1 MKSCTYC
8 GKENEEAVTL
18 CVECGNDSF
27 QTAPTG
33 TTTPL
38 GVPASTSE
46 LRLRDFLA
54 DPARLFRALVIV
66 ETSAYILSVL
76 AYYVEP
82 YIFSHETMELL
93 NNDGHGALF
102 TMPTGI
108 YWLTVLMSLAI
119 AIGLYHFS
127 ATARAV
133 WAIFTVAFGVMSLI
147 SGVAIISPLAGF
159 LALVVAM
166 ADGAILLL
174 AYATPLKHRFV

>member
-8 GKENEEAVTL
+8 GKENEDAATL

-27 QTAPTG
+27 KTATAATTAP
-33 TTTPL
+33 P
-38 GVPASTSE
+38 GVPTSTSE
-46 LRLRDFLA
+46 LRLRDILA
-54 DPARLFRALVIV
+54 DPAKLFRALVIV
-66 ETSAYILSVL
+66 EISAYILSVL

-82 YIFSHETMELL
+82 YLLSNDTMELL
-93 NNDGHGALF
+93 NNNGHGALF

-108 YWLTVLMSLAI
+108 YWLTVMINSAI

-133 WAIFTVAFGVMSLI
+133 WAIFTVAFGVMNLI
-147 SGVAIISPLAGF
+147 SGVAIISPLSGF
-159 LALVVAM
+159 LAVVVAM